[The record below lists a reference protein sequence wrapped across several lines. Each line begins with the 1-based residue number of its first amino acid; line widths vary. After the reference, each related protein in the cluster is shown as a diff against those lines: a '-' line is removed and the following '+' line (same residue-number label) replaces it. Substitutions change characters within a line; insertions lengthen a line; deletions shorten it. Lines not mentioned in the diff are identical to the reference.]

1 MKHVFLNDAPHQQS
15 PPQLSPLLI
24 IAGNVVA
31 RSNFG
36 SNGEPPSQWQFIKS
50 EQELIDDAIEAAE
63 RDTQSSCSDPAPPTS
78 RLRSR
83 SRASSVSD
91 SAKRTRAS
99 TLSIRYLEPRNVA
112 IGSVE
117 YYSNS
122 TFQNGPSSVRDLAAW
137 PERQLHRIENP
148 PDGPRMRSRI
158 ESAYSIGFALHS
170 DFSGELGPRPRILA
184 DGLASESCIHGYRG
198 NLCMRCAPR
207 SE

>member
-1 MKHVFLNDAPHQQS
+1 M
-15 PPQLSPLLI
+15 
-24 IAGNVVA
+24 
-31 RSNFG
+31 
-36 SNGEPPSQWQFIKS
+36 KS

-63 RDTQSSCSDPAPPTS
+63 RDTQSSCSDRTS

-122 TFQNGPSSVRDLAAW
+122 TFQNGSSSVRDLAIW

-158 ESAYSIGFALHS
+158 ESAYSSGFALHS
-170 DFSGELGPRPRILA
+170 DFSGELVPRPRILA